1 MLKISL
7 YMSFMPRVLILFLL
21 ALSQLPA
28 LAQGS
33 FSIEAVMSAPF
44 PTDLVAAP
52 VGDQVAWVYNVEGE
66 RNIWLAEGPDFT
78 GRQLTAWKGDD
89 GQEITSL
96 SFSPDGKKIVYVR
109 GAAPNRRGEIPNPDL
124 IPDGAKQEIWLLT
137 IADGK
142 SSRLDAGR
150 EPVFSPDGKR
160 LAYVKGG
167 QVWVREM
174 IGEQSSRQAFTIRG
188 SAGSLRWSPL
198 STQLAFV
205 SSRGDHAFVGV
216 YDFDSSALRYLN
228 PSVDKDNHPAW
239 SPDGR
244 SIAFLRFPNRR
255 SNLPFEPRREG
266 YPFSL
271 WVADARSGSAQEI
284 WRANTGRGS
293 VFKEIAAANQI
304 FWGAGNRIVFPWE
317 GAGWTQ
323 LYSVAAKP
331 GAVPV
336 NLSPGEHEVQYVHL
350 SPDGKNMYY
359 SCNRDDIDRQHIW
372 KASLDGSS
380 ISQVTRGKGI
390 EWLPVVTAG
399 SGQVTF
405 LAATGTHPAY
415 AAMLKNNAPAALA
428 PDAMPAD
435 FPLGKLVEPEQVI
448 FSAADGM
455 RIHGQLFLPKNRK
468 AGQKYPALLFFH
480 GGSRRQMLLG
490 FHHRSYYHHSYAMNQ
505 WLADQGYVVL
515 SVNYRSG
522 IGYGMEFR
530 EALNYGATGASEF
543 NDVLGAG
550 LYLKNRPDVDPGKI
564 GLWGGSYGGYL
575 TAMGL
580 AKAPDLFAAGVDIH
594 GVHDWNVVIKNFVPD
609 YNPEARPDF
618 AKLAFDASP
627 LAYIKDW
634 RAPVLLIHGDD
645 DRNVPFSE
653 TVDLAESLRAQGVEF
668 EQLIFPD
675 EVHSFLLHR
684 NWVAAFRASLDFFNR
699 KLQP

>member
-1 MLKISL
+1 MQSI
-7 YMSFMPRVLILFLL
+7 PRLGLLFLL
-21 ALSQLPA
+21 ATSRFFVF
-28 LAQGS
+28 AQGS

-52 VGDQVAWVYNVEGE
+52 TGDKLAWVYNTEGE
-66 RNIWLAEGPDFT
+66 RNIWMAEGPAFR
-78 GRQLTAWKGDD
+78 GKQLSSWKGDD

-96 SFSPDGKKIVYVR
+96 SFSPDGKNIIYVR

-142 SSRLDAGR
+142 STRLDSGR
-150 EPVFSPDGKR
+150 EPTISPDGKR

-174 IGEQSSRQAFTIRG
+174 GGNAAARQAFAIRG

-198 STQLAFV
+198 SSQLAFV

-216 YDFDSSALRYLN
+216 YDFTGGELRYLQ
-228 PSVDKDNHPAW
+228 PSVDKDGSPAW
-239 SPDGR
+239 SPDGK
-244 SIAFLRFPNRR
+244 SVAFLRMPNRR
-255 SNLPFEPRREG
+255 SNLPFEPKREG
-266 YPFSL
+266 HPFSL
-271 WVADARSGSAQEI
+271 WVADAATGNAQEI
-284 WRANTGRGS
+284 WRANAGRGS
-293 VFKEIAAANQI
+293 VFKEISANNQI
-304 FWGAGNRIVFPWE
+304 FWGSGNRIVFPWE
-317 GAGWTQ
+317 GEGWTQ
-323 LYSVAAKP
+323 LYSVSAVP

-336 NLSPGEHEVQYVHL
+336 NLSPGAHEVQYVHL
-350 SPDGKNMYY
+350 SPDGKNMFY

-380 ISQVTRGKGI
+380 ITQVTRGEGI

-399 SGQVTF
+399 SGQVAF
-405 LAATGTHPAY
+405 LASTGTHPAH
-415 AAMLKNNAPAALA
+415 AAMLKGDAPAALA

-435 FPLGKLVEPEQVI
+435 FPLDKLVQPEQVV

-455 RIHGQLFLPKNRK
+455 QIHGQLFLPKNRK
-468 AGQKYPALLFFH
+468 PGQQYPALLFFH

-490 FHHRSYYHHSYAMNQ
+490 FHHRSYYHYSYAMNQ
-505 WLADQGYVVL
+505 WLADQGYIVL

-522 IGYGMEFR
+522 IGYGLEFR

-543 NDVLGAG
+543 NDVMGSA
-550 LYLKNRPDVDPGKI
+550 LYLKNRPDVDPARI

-618 AKLAFDASP
+618 AKLAFDSSP
-627 LAYIKDW
+627 MAYIKDW

-653 TVDLAESLRAQGVEF
+653 TVDLAESLRNQGVYF

-684 NWVAAFRASLDFFNR
+684 NWIAAFRASLDFFNR
-699 KLQP
+699 QLKP